1 MKKRIAS
8 IALSLA
14 MCLTLLPT
22 AAYAEDVSEGGSFDS
37 QSSTVNGAAT
47 VAGSNEAVDTT
58 KNTVVYTGEN
68 ETTTVKREVRDGN
81 ELDNALQDN
90 SITEIDIIA
99 DFTYNGSIA
108 TGDKKI
114 VVNEGVTLTIGGSK
128 TKITGKF
135 ENNGTITI
143 TSSYEC
149 IWTAQTTGTGKIVAD
164 NQKWGEY
171 QTYVDYGCVPEENLE
186 NCQINIV
193 KDVSI
198 QPTVSLPSDMKVG
211 YTITPTVTN
220 LIDGVEISKV
230 FQYKWK
236 DGNSNQIY
244 DGAAKPTLT
253 KAGTLKLNL
262 AAKKPYIMR
271 SASGS
276 YGSIDAIGTVQK
288 LTLHTVYVD
297 TVNGSNSN
305 IGNTTTAP
313 LKTISK
319 AVDEVADGGTIILLS
334 DATSSV
340 LSFDKNVTITSV
352 EGETYTVNAT
362 YTYIKDNVT
371 ATFESV
377 DAQNLTFYK
386 WDNTSHGSG
395 NVVFKNC
402 TGSGIQIADNVISNV
417 TLENS
422 QLGGRFGA
430 QGTLTLKNAT
440 INGSFSTKDFVA
452 KGENIYVP
460 EDNRSKVSRI
470 EGTATIEK
478 AVEIQLSAP
487 DATTPYQERKLIET
501 TADASNFT
509 VSSPYQLK
517 KQTEYNGTYIYA
529 FIPVTSV
536 TLAPE
541 TLSIEEGKTAE
552 LTATISPANASDQQ
566 FSWDVKD
573 TEIASVYGYTS
584 ETKTVTAL
592 KEGQTQ
598 ITVTVDGQTASC
610 TVTVTPRTI
619 SVESITLNKT
629 QLSLVKGATETLTA
643 TVLPTTATDKAVT
656 WESSDT
662 AVATVEN
669 GVVTAVAAG
678 NATITAKA
686 GEKTATCAVTVTNPS
701 NSGSSS
707 GGGGSSTP
715 RYAVTVPD
723 KTENGSLSVSSK
735 NAKKGS
741 DVTVT
746 ATPDKGYEVDDIV
759 AKDAKGNKLT
769 LKDNGDGTYTFT
781 MPASKVTVT
790 AAFAEKKAE
799 PIVPEKLFADV
810 SAEEYYY
817 EAVKWA
823 SENGVTGGIGENLF
837 GANLPCTRAQIV
849 TFLWRAAGSPEP
861 KGMSGF
867 VDVSADAYYAK
878 AVAWAVEQG
887 IVSGTS
893 ATTFS
898 PDAVCTRAQSVAFLY
913 RAFGEKVNK
922 AAGFSDVSA
931 DAYYADA
938 VAWAVENGVASGIGG
953 GLFAPDQDCARGQ
966 IVAFLYRAYQ
976 NK

>member
-22 AAYAEDVSEGGSFDS
+22 AAYADGVSEGGAFDS
-37 QSSTVNGAAT
+37 QPSTVGGAA
-47 VAGSNEAVDTT
+47 
-58 KNTVVYTGEN
+58 VYTN
-68 ETTTVKREVRDGN
+68 EDTVDDTSADKVNVRTKD
-81 ELDNALQDN
+81 ELKAALANNDVN
-90 SITEIDIIA
+90 IIYITDSFKYT
-99 DFTYNGSIA
+99 DSIA
-108 TGDKKI
+108 TGEKTL
-114 VVNEGVTLTIGGSK
+114 VVNEGVTLETTASQISGTIV
-128 TKITGKF
+128 
-135 ENNGTITI
+135 NNGTIKI
-143 TSSYEC
+143 TGSGQC

-171 QTYVDYGCVPEENLE
+171 QTYVDYGCVPDAMLE
-186 NCQINIV
+186 GSNCRINIV

-211 YTITPTVTN
+211 DTITPTFTN
-220 LIDGVEISKV
+220 IVNGVDLENAFK
-230 FQYKWK
+230 FKWENN
-236 DGNSNQIY
+236 GNTVYN
-244 DGAAKPTLT
+244 GAVSPTLT
-253 KAGTLKLNL
+253 KKGTLKLTVSV
-262 AAKKPYIMR
+262 KKPYVMR
-271 SASGS
+271 SSSGS
-276 YGSIDAIGTVQK
+276 YGISDVSGTVK
-288 LTLHTVYVD
+288 EVLLDTVYV
-297 TVNGSNSN
+297 NANSGNNNN
-305 IGNTTTAP
+305 IGNTKAAP
-313 LKTISK
+313 MKTIGK
-319 AVDEVADGGTIILLS
+319 AIDKVNDGGTIILLS
-334 DATSSV
+334 DYTSTA
-340 LSFDKNVTITSV
+340 LSFDKNVTIKSDD
-352 EGETYTVNAT
+352 GGKYTVQVTREVAV
-362 YTYIKDNVT
+362 KDDMTVTFDSVNVKDFNFT
-371 ATFESV
+371 KYYSSSV
-377 DAQNLTFYK
+377 
-386 WDNTSHGSG
+386 GSG

-402 TGSGIQIADNVISNV
+402 TGSGIQIADNVIKDV

-440 INGSFSTKDFVA
+440 INGSFSTVNFVA
-452 KGENIYVP
+452 EGKNTYVTEN
-460 EDNRSKVSRI
+460 NRTRTSKIS
-470 EGTATIEK
+470 GTANI
-478 AVEIQLSAP
+478 ASPVEIQLSAP

-541 TLSIEEGKTAE
+541 TLSIEEGKTAG
-552 LTATISPANASDQQ
+552 LTATISPANATTQQ
-566 FSWDVKD
+566 HSWASENGK
-573 TEIASVYGYTS
+573 IAKAYG
-584 ETKTVTAL
+584 ETLNTAKVTAIGVGKTTITYTIGG
-592 KEGQTQ
+592 KE
-598 ITVTVDGQTASC
+598 ASC
-610 TVTVTPRTI
+610 EVTVTPRTI

-629 QLSLVKGATETLTA
+629 QLSLVKGATETLAA
-643 TVLPTTATDKAVT
+643 TVLPTTATDKTVI

-662 AVATVEN
+662 AVATVKD
-669 GVVTAVAAG
+669 GIVTAVAAG

-723 KTENGSLSVSSK
+723 KTENGSLSVTPK

-837 GANLPCTRAQIV
+837 GAKLPCTRAQIV

-887 IVSGTS
+887 IVSGIS
-893 ATTFS
+893 ATTFN

>member
-22 AAYAEDVSEGGSFDS
+22 AAYAEDVSEGGAFDS
-37 QSSTVNGAAT
+37 QSSTGNGAA
-47 VAGSNEAVDTT
+47 
-58 KNTVVYTGEN
+58 VYTN
-68 ETTTVKREVRDGN
+68 EDTVDDTSADKVNVRTKD
-81 ELDNALQDN
+81 ELKAALANNDVN
-90 SITEIDIIA
+90 IIYITDSFKYT
-99 DFTYNGSIA
+99 DSIA
-108 TGDKKI
+108 TGEKTL
-114 VVNEGVTLTIGGSK
+114 VVNEGVTLETTASQISGTIV
-128 TKITGKF
+128 
-135 ENNGTITI
+135 NNGTIKI
-143 TSSYEC
+143 TGSGQC

-171 QTYVDYGCVPEENLE
+171 QTYVDYGCVPDAMLE
-186 NCQINIV
+186 GSNCRINIV

-211 YTITPTVTN
+211 DTITPTFTN
-220 LIDGVEISKV
+220 IVNGVDLENAFK
-230 FQYKWK
+230 FKWENN
-236 DGNSNQIY
+236 GNTVYN
-244 DGAAKPTLT
+244 GAVSPTLT
-253 KAGTLKLNL
+253 KKGTLKLTVSV
-262 AAKKPYIMR
+262 KKPYVMR
-271 SASGS
+271 SSSGS
-276 YGSIDAIGTVQK
+276 YGISDVSGTVK
-288 LTLHTVYVD
+288 EVLLHTVYVNM
-297 TVNGSNSN
+297 VNGSNSN

-362 YTYIKDNVT
+362 STYIKDNVT

-386 WDNTSHGSG
+386 RDNTSHGSG

-430 QGTLTLKNAT
+430 QGILTLKNAT

-452 KGENIYVP
+452 KGKNIYVP

-470 EGTATIEK
+470 EGTATIAN

-501 TADASNFT
+501 TADANNFT

-541 TLSIEEGKTAE
+541 TLSIEEGKTAG

-566 FSWDVKD
+566 FSWDVED

-592 KEGQTQ
+592 KKGQTQ

-629 QLSLVKGATETLTA
+629 QLSLVKGATETLA
-643 TVLPTTATDKAVT
+643 AIVLPTTATDKAVT
-656 WESSDT
+656 WKSSDT

-678 NATITAKA
+678 NATITATA
-686 GEKTATCAVTVTNPS
+686 GGKTAICAVTVTNPS

-707 GGGGSSTP
+707 GGGGGSSTP

-723 KTENGSLSVSSK
+723 KTENGSLSVTPK

-741 DVTVT
+741 DVTIT

-790 AAFAEKKAE
+790 AAFAEKQAE

-837 GANLPCTRAQIV
+837 GAKLPCTRAQIV

>member
-22 AAYAEDVSEGGSFDS
+22 AAYAENVSEGGAFDS
-37 QSSTVNGAAT
+37 QPSTGNGAA
-47 VAGSNEAVDTT
+47 
-58 KNTVVYTGEN
+58 VYTSED
-68 ETTTVKREVRDGN
+68 TVDDTSADNVNVSTKD
-81 ELDNALQDN
+81 ELEAALANNDVN
-90 SITEIDIIA
+90 IIYITDSFKYT
-99 DFTYNGSIA
+99 DSIA
-108 TGDKKI
+108 TGEKTL
-114 VVNEGVTLTIGGSK
+114 VVNEDVTLTIGGSK

-143 TSSYEC
+143 TSSFEC
-149 IWTAQTTGTGKIVAD
+149 IWKAQTTGTGKIVAD

-171 QTYVDYGCVPEENLE
+171 QTYVDYGCVPDAMLE
-186 NCQINIV
+186 GSNCRINIV

-211 YTITPTVTN
+211 DTITPTFTN
-220 LIDGVEISKV
+220 IVNGVDLENAFK
-230 FQYKWK
+230 FKWENN
-236 DGNSNQIY
+236 GNTVYN
-244 DGAAKPTLT
+244 GAVSPTLT
-253 KAGTLKLNL
+253 KKGTLKLTVSV
-262 AAKKPYIMR
+262 KKPYVMR
-271 SASGS
+271 SSSGS
-276 YGSIDAIGTVQK
+276 YGISDVSGTVK
-288 LTLHTVYVD
+288 EVLLDTVYV
-297 TVNGSNSN
+297 NANSGNNNN
-305 IGNTTTAP
+305 IGNTKAAP
-313 LKTISK
+313 MKTIGK
-319 AVDEVADGGTIILLS
+319 AIDKVNDGGTIILLS
-334 DATSSV
+334 DYTSTA
-340 LSFDKNVTITSV
+340 LSFDKNVTIKSDD
-352 EGETYTVNAT
+352 GGKYTVQVTREVAV
-362 YTYIKDNVT
+362 KDDMTVTFDSVNVKDFNFT
-371 ATFESV
+371 KYYSSSV
-377 DAQNLTFYK
+377 
-386 WDNTSHGSG
+386 GSG

-402 TGSGIQIADNVISNV
+402 TGSGIQIADNVIKDV

-440 INGSFSTKDFVA
+440 INGSFSTVNFVA
-452 KGENIYVP
+452 EGKNTYVTEN
-460 EDNRSKVSRI
+460 NRTRTSKIS
-470 EGTATIEK
+470 GTANI
-478 AVEIQLSAP
+478 ASPVEIQLSAP

-723 KTENGSLSVSSK
+723 KTENGSLSVTPK

-799 PIVPEKLFADV
+799 PIAPEKLFADV

-878 AVAWAVEQG
+878 AVAWAVEEG

-893 ATTFS
+893 ATTFN

-953 GLFAPDQDCARGQ
+953 GLFAPDQNCARGQ

>member
-1 MKKRIAS
+1 MRKMYPR
-8 IALSLA
+8 
-14 MCLTLLPT
+14 
-22 AAYAEDVSEGGSFDS
+22 GGAFDS
-37 QSSTVNGAAT
+37 QPSTGNGAA
-47 VAGSNEAVDTT
+47 
-58 KNTVVYTGEN
+58 VYTSED
-68 ETTTVKREVRDGN
+68 TVDDTSADNVNVSTKD
-81 ELDNALQDN
+81 ELEAALANNDVN
-90 SITEIDIIA
+90 IIYITDSFKYT
-99 DFTYNGSIA
+99 DSIA
-108 TGDKKI
+108 TGEKTL
-114 VVNEGVTLTIGGSK
+114 VVNEDVTLTIGGSK

-143 TSSYEC
+143 TSSFEC
-149 IWTAQTTGTGKIVAD
+149 IWKAQTTGTGKIVAD

-171 QTYVDYGCVPEENLE
+171 QTYVDYGCVPDAMLE
-186 NCQINIV
+186 GSNCRINIV

-211 YTITPTVTN
+211 DTITPTFTN
-220 LIDGVEISKV
+220 IVNGVDLENAFK
-230 FQYKWK
+230 FKWENN
-236 DGNSNQIY
+236 GNTVYN
-244 DGAAKPTLT
+244 GAVSPTLT
-253 KAGTLKLNL
+253 KKGTLKLTVSV
-262 AAKKPYIMR
+262 KKPYVMR
-271 SASGS
+271 SSSGS
-276 YGSIDAIGTVQK
+276 YGISDVSGTVK
-288 LTLHTVYVD
+288 EVLLDTVYV
-297 TVNGSNSN
+297 NANSGNNNN
-305 IGNTTTAP
+305 IGNTKAAP
-313 LKTISK
+313 MKTIGK
-319 AVDEVADGGTIILLS
+319 AIDKVNDGGTIILLS
-334 DATSSV
+334 DYTSTA
-340 LSFDKNVTITSV
+340 LSFDKNVTIKSDD
-352 EGETYTVNAT
+352 GGKYTVQVTREVAV
-362 YTYIKDNVT
+362 KDDMTVTFDSVNVKDFNFT
-371 ATFESV
+371 KYYSSSV
-377 DAQNLTFYK
+377 
-386 WDNTSHGSG
+386 GSG

-402 TGSGIQIADNVISNV
+402 TGSGIQIADNVIKDV

-440 INGSFSTKDFVA
+440 INGSFSTVNFVA
-452 KGENIYVP
+452 EGKNTYVTEN
-460 EDNRSKVSRI
+460 NRTRTSKIS
-470 EGTATIEK
+470 GTANI
-478 AVEIQLSAP
+478 ASPVEIQLSAP

-723 KTENGSLSVSSK
+723 KT
-735 NAKKGS
+735 
-741 DVTVT
+741 
-746 ATPDKGYEVDDIV
+746 
-759 AKDAKGNKLT
+759 DA
-769 LKDNGDGTYTFT
+769 
-781 MPASKVTVT
+781 
-790 AAFAEKKAE
+790 
-799 PIVPEKLFADV
+799 
-810 SAEEYYY
+810 
-817 EAVKWA
+817 
-823 SENGVTGGIGENLF
+823 
-837 GANLPCTRAQIV
+837 
-849 TFLWRAAGSPEP
+849 
-861 KGMSGF
+861 
-867 VDVSADAYYAK
+867 
-878 AVAWAVEQG
+878 
-887 IVSGTS
+887 
-893 ATTFS
+893 
-898 PDAVCTRAQSVAFLY
+898 
-913 RAFGEKVNK
+913 
-922 AAGFSDVSA
+922 
-931 DAYYADA
+931 
-938 VAWAVENGVASGIGG
+938 
-953 GLFAPDQDCARGQ
+953 
-966 IVAFLYRAYQ
+966 
-976 NK
+976 

>member
-1 MKKRIAS
+1 MYPR
-8 IALSLA
+8 
-14 MCLTLLPT
+14 
-22 AAYAEDVSEGGSFDS
+22 GGAFDS
-37 QSSTVNGAAT
+37 QPSTANGAA
-47 VAGSNEAVDTT
+47 
-58 KNTVVYTGEN
+58 VYTN
-68 ETTTVKREVRDGN
+68 EDTVDDTSADKVNVSTKD
-81 ELDNALQDN
+81 ELEAALANNDVN
-90 SITEIDIIA
+90 IIYITDSFKYT
-99 DFTYNGSIA
+99 DSVD

-114 VVNEGVTLTIGGSK
+114 VVNKGVTLTIGGY
-128 TKITGKF
+128 TTEITGTF

-143 TSSYEC
+143 TSGNKC
-149 IWTAQTTGTGKIVAD
+149 IWKAQTTGSGKIVAD
-164 NQKWGEY
+164 NQKFGEY
-171 QTYVDYGCVPEENLE
+171 QTYVDYGCVPDAMLE
-186 NCQINIV
+186 GSNCRINIV

-211 YTITPTVTN
+211 DTITPTFTN
-220 LIDGVEISKV
+220 IVNGVDLENAFK
-230 FQYKWK
+230 FKWENN
-236 DGNSNQIY
+236 GNTVYN
-244 DGAAKPTLT
+244 GAVSPTLT
-253 KAGTLKLNL
+253 KKGTLKLTVSV
-262 AAKKPYIMR
+262 KKPYVMR
-271 SASGS
+271 SSSGS
-276 YGSIDAIGTVQK
+276 YGISDVSGTVK
-288 LTLHTVYVD
+288 EVLLDTVYV
-297 TVNGSNSN
+297 NANSGNNNN
-305 IGNTTTAP
+305 IGNTKAAP
-313 LKTISK
+313 MKTIGK
-319 AVDEVADGGTIILLS
+319 AIDKVNDGGTIILLS
-334 DATSSV
+334 DYTSTA
-340 LSFDKNVTITSV
+340 LSFDKNVTIKSDD
-352 EGETYTVNAT
+352 GGKYTVQVTREVAV
-362 YTYIKDNVT
+362 KDDMTVTFDSVNVKDFNFT
-371 ATFESV
+371 KYYSSSV
-377 DAQNLTFYK
+377 
-386 WDNTSHGSG
+386 GSG

-402 TGSGIQIADNVISNV
+402 TGSGIEIADNVISNV

-541 TLSIEEGKTAE
+541 TLSIEEGKTAG

-566 FSWDVKD
+566 FSWNVKD

-610 TVTVTPRTI
+610 TVTVTPRAI

-707 GGGGSSTP
+707 GGGGGSTP

-723 KTENGSLSVSSK
+723 KTENGSLSVTPK

-810 SAEEYYY
+810 SADDYYY

-837 GANLPCTRAQIV
+837 GANLP
-849 TFLWRAAGSPEP
+849 
-861 KGMSGF
+861 
-867 VDVSADAYYAK
+867 
-878 AVAWAVEQG
+878 
-887 IVSGTS
+887 
-893 ATTFS
+893 
-898 PDAVCTRAQSVAFLY
+898 CTRAQSVAFLY

>member
-22 AAYAEDVSEGGSFDS
+22 AAYAEDVSEGGAFDS
-37 QSSTVNGAAT
+37 QPSTGNDAAVYANEDTIDDTSANKVNVSTKDELEAALANNDVNIIYIT
-47 VAGSNEAVDTT
+47 DSFKYTDSID
-58 KNTVVYTGEN
+58 TGEK
-68 ETTTVKREVRDGN
+68 T
-81 ELDNALQDN
+81 L
-90 SITEIDIIA
+90 
-99 DFTYNGSIA
+99 
-108 TGDKKI
+108 
-114 VVNEGVTLTIGGSK
+114 VVNEDVTLETTASQISGTIV
-128 TKITGKF
+128 
-135 ENNGTITI
+135 NNGTIKI
-143 TSSYEC
+143 TGSGQC

-171 QTYVDYGCVPEENLE
+171 QTYVDYGCVPDAMLE
-186 NCQINIV
+186 GSNCRINIV

-211 YTITPTVTN
+211 DTITPTVTN
-220 LIDGVEISKV
+220 LIEGVEISKV
-230 FQYKWK
+230 FRYKWK
-236 DGNSNQIY
+236 DGNSSQIY
-244 DGAAKPTLT
+244 DGAAQPTLT
-253 KAGTLKLNL
+253 KAGTLKLTL

-276 YGSIDAIGTVQK
+276 YGSIDATGTVQK
-288 LTLHTVYVD
+288 LTLDTVYVD

-305 IGNTTTAP
+305 IGNATIAP

-319 AVDEVADGGTIILLS
+319 AVDEVEDGGTIILLS

-402 TGSGIQIADNVISNV
+402 TGSGIQIADNVIKDV

-440 INGSFSTKDFVA
+440 INGSFSTVNFVA
-452 KGENIYVP
+452 EGKNTYVTEN
-460 EDNRSKVSRI
+460 NRTRTSKIS
-470 EGTATIEK
+470 GTANI
-478 AVEIQLSAP
+478 ASPVEIQLSAP

-541 TLSIEEGKTAE
+541 TLSIEEGKTAG
-552 LTATISPANASDQQ
+552 LTATISPANATTQQ
-566 FSWDVKD
+566 HSWASENGK
-573 TEIASVYGYTS
+573 IAKAYG
-584 ETKTVTAL
+584 ETLNTAKVTAIGVGKTTITYTIGG
-592 KEGQTQ
+592 KE
-598 ITVTVDGQTASC
+598 ASC
-610 TVTVTPRTI
+610 EVTVTPRTI
-619 SVESITLNKT
+619 SVESITLNKP

-643 TVLPTTATDKAVT
+643 TVLPTTATDKTVI

-662 AVATVEN
+662 AVATVKD
-669 GVVTAVAAG
+669 GIVTAVAAG

-723 KTENGSLSVSSK
+723 KTENGSLSVTPK

-799 PIVPEKLFADV
+799 PIAPEKLFADV

-878 AVAWAVEQG
+878 AVAWAVEEG

>member
-22 AAYAEDVSEGGSFDS
+22 AAYAEDVSGGGAFDS
-37 QSSTVNGAAT
+37 QPSTVGGAA
-47 VAGSNEAVDTT
+47 
-58 KNTVVYTGEN
+58 VYTN
-68 ETTTVKREVRDGN
+68 EDTVDDTSADKVNVRTKD
-81 ELDNALQDN
+81 ELKAALANNDVN
-90 SITEIDIIA
+90 IIYITDSFKYT
-99 DFTYNGSIA
+99 DSIA
-108 TGDKKI
+108 TGEKTL
-114 VVNEGVTLTIGGSK
+114 VVNEGVTLETTASQISGTIV
-128 TKITGKF
+128 
-135 ENNGTITI
+135 NNGTIKI
-143 TSSYEC
+143 TGSGQC

-171 QTYVDYGCVPEENLE
+171 QTYVDYGCVPDAMLE
-186 NCQINIV
+186 GSNCRINIV

-211 YTITPTVTN
+211 DTITPTFTN
-220 LIDGVEISKV
+220 IVNGVDLENAFK
-230 FQYKWK
+230 FKWENN
-236 DGNSNQIY
+236 GNTVYN
-244 DGAAKPTLT
+244 GAVSPTLT
-253 KAGTLKLNL
+253 KKGTLKLTVSV
-262 AAKKPYIMR
+262 KKPYVMR
-271 SASGS
+271 SSSGS
-276 YGSIDAIGTVQK
+276 YGISDVSGTVK
-288 LTLHTVYVD
+288 EVLLDTVYV
-297 TVNGSNSN
+297 NANSGNNNN
-305 IGNTTTAP
+305 IGNTKAAP
-313 LKTISK
+313 MKTIGK
-319 AVDEVADGGTIILLS
+319 AIDKVNDGGTIILLS
-334 DATSSV
+334 DYTSTA
-340 LSFDKNVTITSV
+340 LSFDKNVTIKSDD
-352 EGETYTVNAT
+352 GGKYTVQVTREVAV
-362 YTYIKDNVT
+362 KDDMTVTFDSVNVKDFNFT
-371 ATFESV
+371 KYYSSSV
-377 DAQNLTFYK
+377 
-386 WDNTSHGSG
+386 GSG

-402 TGSGIQIADNVISNV
+402 TGSGIQIADNVIKDV

-440 INGSFSTKDFVA
+440 INGSFSTVNFVA
-452 KGENIYVP
+452 EGKNTYVTEN
-460 EDNRSKVSRI
+460 NRTRTSKIS
-470 EGTATIEK
+470 GTANI
-478 AVEIQLSAP
+478 ASPVEIQLSAP

-541 TLSIEEGKTAE
+541 TLSIEEGKTAG
-552 LTATISPANASDQQ
+552 LTATISPANATTQQ
-566 FSWDVKD
+566 HSWASENGK
-573 TEIASVYGYTS
+573 IAKAYG
-584 ETKTVTAL
+584 ETLNTAKVTAIGVGKTTITYTIGG
-592 KEGQTQ
+592 KE
-598 ITVTVDGQTASC
+598 ASC
-610 TVTVTPRTI
+610 EVTVTPRTI
-619 SVESITLNKT
+619 SVESITLNKP

-643 TVLPTTATDKAVT
+643 TVLPTTATDKTVI

-723 KTENGSLSVSSK
+723 KTENGSLSVTPK

-790 AAFAEKKAE
+790 AAFAEKKADE
-799 PIVPEKLFADV
+799 PVAPEKLFADV
-810 SAEEYYY
+810 SADDYYY

-878 AVAWAVEQG
+878 AVAWAVEEG

-893 ATTFS
+893 ATTFN

>member
-1 MKKRIAS
+1 MYPR
-8 IALSLA
+8 
-14 MCLTLLPT
+14 
-22 AAYAEDVSEGGSFDS
+22 GGAFDS
-37 QSSTVNGAAT
+37 QSSTVNGAA
-47 VAGSNEAVDTT
+47 
-58 KNTVVYTGEN
+58 VYTSED
-68 ETTTVKREVRDGN
+68 TVDDTSADKVNVRTKD
-81 ELDNALQDN
+81 ELKAALANNDVN
-90 SITEIDIIA
+90 IIYITDSFKYT
-99 DFTYNGSIA
+99 DSIA
-108 TGDKKI
+108 TGEKTL
-114 VVNEGVTLTIGGSK
+114 VVNEGVTLETTASQISGTIV
-128 TKITGKF
+128 
-135 ENNGTITI
+135 NNGTIKI
-143 TSSYEC
+143 TGSGQC

-171 QTYVDYGCVPEENLE
+171 QTYVDYGCVPDAMLE
-186 NCQINIV
+186 GSNCRINIV

-211 YTITPTVTN
+211 DTITPTFTN
-220 LIDGVEISKV
+220 IVNGVDLENAFK
-230 FQYKWK
+230 FKWENN
-236 DGNSNQIY
+236 GNTVYN
-244 DGAAKPTLT
+244 GAVSPTLT
-253 KAGTLKLNL
+253 KKGTLKLTVSV
-262 AAKKPYIMR
+262 KKPYVMR
-271 SASGS
+271 SSSGS
-276 YGSIDAIGTVQK
+276 YGISDVSGTVK
-288 LTLHTVYVD
+288 EVLLDTVYV
-297 TVNGSNSN
+297 NANSGNNNN
-305 IGNTTTAP
+305 IGNTKAAP
-313 LKTISK
+313 MKTIGK
-319 AVDEVADGGTIILLS
+319 AIDKVNDGGTIILLS
-334 DATSSV
+334 DYTSTA
-340 LSFDKNVTITSV
+340 LSFDKNVTIKSDD
-352 EGETYTVNAT
+352 GGKYTVQVTREVAV
-362 YTYIKDNVT
+362 KDDMTVTFDSVNVKDFNFT
-371 ATFESV
+371 KYYSSSV
-377 DAQNLTFYK
+377 
-386 WDNTSHGSG
+386 GSG

-402 TGSGIQIADNVISNV
+402 TGSGIEIADNVISNV

-470 EGTATIEK
+470 EGTATIEI

-552 LTATISPANASDQQ
+552 LTATISPANATTQQ
-566 FSWDVKD
+566 HSWSSENGK
-573 TEIASVYGYTS
+573 IAKAYG
-584 ETKTVTAL
+584 KTLNTAKVTAIGVGKTTITYTIGG
-592 KEGQTQ
+592 KE
-598 ITVTVDGQTASC
+598 ASC
-610 TVTVTPRTI
+610 EVTVTPRTI
-619 SVESITLNKT
+619 SVESITLNKP

-643 TVLPTTATDKAVT
+643 TVLPTTATDKTVI

-662 AVATVEN
+662 AVATVKD
-669 GVVTAVAAG
+669 GIVTAVAAG

-707 GGGGSSTP
+707 GGGSSTP

-741 DVTVT
+741 DVTIT

-837 GANLPCTRAQIV
+837 GAKLPCTRAQIV

-893 ATTFS
+893 ATTFN

>member
-1 MKKRIAS
+1 M
-8 IALSLA
+8 
-14 MCLTLLPT
+14 
-22 AAYAEDVSEGGSFDS
+22 
-37 QSSTVNGAAT
+37 
-47 VAGSNEAVDTT
+47 
-58 KNTVVYTGEN
+58 
-68 ETTTVKREVRDGN
+68 
-81 ELDNALQDN
+81 
-90 SITEIDIIA
+90 
-99 DFTYNGSIA
+99 
-108 TGDKKI
+108 
-114 VVNEGVTLTIGGSK
+114 NEGVTLTIGGSK

-193 KDVSI
+193 KDI
-198 QPTVSLPSDMKVG
+198 NEKPTVSLPETMTVG
-211 YTITPTVTN
+211 DTITPTVTN
-220 LIDGVEISKV
+220 LIDGVDISKV
-230 FQYKWK
+230 FTYKWT
-236 DGNSNQIY
+236 DGNSSQIY

-253 KAGTLKLNL
+253 KAGTLKLTL

-276 YGSIDAIGTVQK
+276 YDSIDATGTVQK

-297 TVNGSNSN
+297 AFKGSNSN
-305 IGNTTTAP
+305 IGNATTAP

-402 TGSGIQIADNVISNV
+402 TGSGIEIADNVISNV

-541 TLSIEEGKTAE
+541 TLSIEEGKTAG
-552 LTATISPANASDQQ
+552 LTATISPANATTQQ
-566 FSWDVKD
+566 HSWASENGK
-573 TEIASVYGYTS
+573 IAKAYG
-584 ETKTVTAL
+584 ETLNTAKVTAIGVGKTTITYTIGG
-592 KEGQTQ
+592 KE
-598 ITVTVDGQTASC
+598 ASC
-610 TVTVTPRTI
+610 EVTVTPRTI
-619 SVESITLNKT
+619 SVESITLNKP

-643 TVLPTTATDKAVT
+643 TVLPTTATDKTVI
-656 WESSDT
+656 WESGDT
-662 AVATVEN
+662 AVATVKD
-669 GVVTAVAAG
+669 GIVTAVAAG

-735 NAKKGS
+735 NAKRGS

-790 AAFAEKKAE
+790 VAFAEKKAE

-837 GANLPCTRAQIV
+837 GANLP
-849 TFLWRAAGSPEP
+849 
-861 KGMSGF
+861 
-867 VDVSADAYYAK
+867 
-878 AVAWAVEQG
+878 
-887 IVSGTS
+887 
-893 ATTFS
+893 
-898 PDAVCTRAQSVAFLY
+898 CTRAQSVAFLY

-966 IVAFLYRAYQ
+966 IVAFLYRVYQ

>member
-22 AAYAEDVSEGGSFDS
+22 AAYAEDVSEGGAFDS
-37 QSSTVNGAAT
+37 QPSTVNGAA
-47 VAGSNEAVDTT
+47 
-58 KNTVVYTGEN
+58 VYTN
-68 ETTTVKREVRDGN
+68 EDTVDDTSADKVNVSTKD
-81 ELDNALQDN
+81 ELEAALANNDVN
-90 SITEIDIIA
+90 IIYITDSFKYT
-99 DFTYNGSIA
+99 DSVD

-114 VVNEGVTLTIGGSK
+114 VVNKGVTLTIGGY
-128 TKITGKF
+128 TTEITGTF

-143 TSSYEC
+143 TSGNKC
-149 IWTAQTTGTGKIVAD
+149 IWKAQTTGSGKIVAD
-164 NQKWGEY
+164 NQKFGEY
-171 QTYVDYGCVPEENLE
+171 QTYVDYGCVPDAMLE
-186 NCQINIV
+186 GSNCRINIV

-271 SASGS
+271 SASSS

-319 AVDEVADGGTIILLS
+319 AVDEVADGGMIILLS

-377 DAQNLTFYK
+377 DAQNLIFWK
-386 WDNTSHGSG
+386 WDNDSRGSG

-402 TGSGIQIADNVISNV
+402 TGSGIQIADNVIKDV

-430 QGTLTLKNAT
+430 QGTLTMKNAT
-440 INGSFSTKDFVA
+440 INGSFSTVNFVA
-452 KGENIYVP
+452 EGKNTYVP
-460 EDNRSKVSRI
+460 EDKRSKVSRI
-470 EGTATIEK
+470 EGTATI
-478 AVEIQLSAP
+478 ASPVEIRLSAP
-487 DATTPYQERKLIET
+487 DATMPYQERKLIET

-509 VSSPYQLK
+509 VFEPYQLK

-536 TLAPE
+536 TLTSE

-566 FSWDVKD
+566 FSWNVKD

-619 SVESITLNKT
+619 SVESITLNKP

-643 TVLPTTATDKAVT
+643 TVLPTTATDKTVI

-662 AVATVEN
+662 AVATVKD
-669 GVVTAVAAG
+669 GIVTAVAAG

-701 NSGSSS
+701 NSSSG

-723 KTENGSLSVSSK
+723 KTENGSLSVTPK

-790 AAFAEKKAE
+790 AAFVEKKAE
-799 PIVPEKLFADV
+799 PIAPEKLFADV

>member
-22 AAYAEDVSEGGSFDS
+22 AAYAEDVSEGGAFDS
-37 QSSTVNGAAT
+37 QPSTVGGAA
-47 VAGSNEAVDTT
+47 
-58 KNTVVYTGEN
+58 VYTN
-68 ETTTVKREVRDGN
+68 EDTVDDTSADNVNVRTKD
-81 ELDNALQDN
+81 ELKAALANNDVN
-90 SITEIDIIA
+90 IIYITDSFKYT
-99 DFTYNGSIA
+99 DSIA
-108 TGDKKI
+108 TGEKTL
-114 VVNEGVTLTIGGSK
+114 VVNEGVTLETTASQISGTIV
-128 TKITGKF
+128 
-135 ENNGTITI
+135 NNGTIKI
-143 TSSYEC
+143 TGSGQC

-171 QTYVDYGCVPEENLE
+171 QTYVDYGCVPDAMLE
-186 NCQINIV
+186 GSNCRINIV

-211 YTITPTVTN
+211 DTITPTFTN
-220 LIDGVEISKV
+220 IVNGVDLENAFK
-230 FQYKWK
+230 FKWENN
-236 DGNSNQIY
+236 GNTVYN
-244 DGAAKPTLT
+244 GAVSPTLT
-253 KAGTLKLNL
+253 KKGTLKLTVSV
-262 AAKKPYIMR
+262 KKPYVMR
-271 SASGS
+271 SSSGP
-276 YGSIDAIGTVQK
+276 YGISDVSGTVK
-288 LTLHTVYVD
+288 EVLLDTVYV
-297 TVNGSNSN
+297 NANSGNNNN
-305 IGNTTTAP
+305 IGNTKAAP
-313 LKTISK
+313 MKTIGK
-319 AVDEVADGGTIILLS
+319 AIDKVNDGGTIILLS
-334 DATSSV
+334 DYTSTA
-340 LSFDKNVTITSV
+340 LSFDKNVTIKSDD
-352 EGETYTVNAT
+352 GGKYTVQVTREVAV
-362 YTYIKDNVT
+362 KDDMTVTFDSVNVKDFNFT
-371 ATFESV
+371 KYYSSSV
-377 DAQNLTFYK
+377 
-386 WDNTSHGSG
+386 GSG

-402 TGSGIQIADNVISNV
+402 TGSGIQIADNVIKDV

-440 INGSFSTKDFVA
+440 INGSFSTVNFVA
-452 KGENIYVP
+452 EGKNTYVTEN
-460 EDNRSKVSRI
+460 NRTRTSKIS
-470 EGTATIEK
+470 GTANI
-478 AVEIQLSAP
+478 ASPVEIQLSAP

-735 NAKKGS
+735 NAKRGS
-741 DVTVT
+741 DVTIT

-861 KGMSGF
+861 KGMSSF

-878 AVAWAVEQG
+878 AVAWAVEEG

-938 VAWAVENGVASGIGG
+938 VAWAVKNGVASGIGG

>member
-1 MKKRIAS
+1 MYPR
-8 IALSLA
+8 
-14 MCLTLLPT
+14 
-22 AAYAEDVSEGGSFDS
+22 GGAFDS
-37 QSSTVNGAAT
+37 QSSTVNGAA
-47 VAGSNEAVDTT
+47 
-58 KNTVVYTGEN
+58 VYTSED
-68 ETTTVKREVRDGN
+68 TVDDTSADKVNVRTKD
-81 ELDNALQDN
+81 ELKAALANNDVN
-90 SITEIDIIA
+90 IIYITDSFKYT
-99 DFTYNGSIA
+99 DSIA
-108 TGDKKI
+108 TGEKTL
-114 VVNEGVTLTIGGSK
+114 VVNEGVTLETTASQISGTIV
-128 TKITGKF
+128 
-135 ENNGTITI
+135 NNGTIKI
-143 TSSYEC
+143 TGSGQC

-171 QTYVDYGCVPEENLE
+171 QTYVDYGCVPDAMLE
-186 NCQINIV
+186 GSNCRINIV

-211 YTITPTVTN
+211 DTITPTFTN
-220 LIDGVEISKV
+220 IVNGVDLENAFK
-230 FQYKWK
+230 FKWENN
-236 DGNSNQIY
+236 GNTVYN
-244 DGAAKPTLT
+244 GAVSPTLT
-253 KAGTLKLNL
+253 KKGTLKLTVSV
-262 AAKKPYIMR
+262 KKPYVMR
-271 SASGS
+271 SSSGS
-276 YGSIDAIGTVQK
+276 YGISDVSGTVK
-288 LTLHTVYVD
+288 EVLLDTVYV
-297 TVNGSNSN
+297 NANSGNNNN
-305 IGNTTTAP
+305 IGNTKAAP
-313 LKTISK
+313 MKTIGK
-319 AVDEVADGGTIILLS
+319 AIDKVNDGGTIILLS
-334 DATSSV
+334 DYTSTA
-340 LSFDKNVTITSV
+340 LSFDKNVTIKSDD
-352 EGETYTVNAT
+352 GGKYTVQVTREVAV
-362 YTYIKDNVT
+362 KDDMTVTFDSVNVKDFNFT
-371 ATFESV
+371 KYYSSSV
-377 DAQNLTFYK
+377 
-386 WDNTSHGSG
+386 GSG

-402 TGSGIQIADNVISNV
+402 TGSGIEIADNVISNV

-552 LTATISPANASDQQ
+552 LTATISPANATTQQ
-566 FSWDVKD
+566 HSWASENGK
-573 TEIASVYGYTS
+573 IAKAYG
-584 ETKTVTAL
+584 KTLNTAKVTAIGVGKTTITYTIGG
-592 KEGQTQ
+592 KE
-598 ITVTVDGQTASC
+598 ASC
-610 TVTVTPRTI
+610 EVTVTPRTI
-619 SVESITLNKT
+619 SVESITLNKP

-643 TVLPTTATDKAVT
+643 TVLPTTATDKTVI

-662 AVATVEN
+662 AVATVKD
-669 GVVTAVAAG
+669 GIVTAVAAG

-707 GGGGSSTP
+707 GGGSSTP

-741 DVTVT
+741 DVTIT

-837 GANLPCTRAQIV
+837 GAKLPCTRAQIV

-878 AVAWAVEQG
+878 AVAWAVEEG

-893 ATTFS
+893 ATTFN

>member
-1 MKKRIAS
+1 MLRMY
-8 IALSLA
+8 LR
-14 MCLTLLPT
+14 
-22 AAYAEDVSEGGSFDS
+22 GGAFDS
-37 QSSTVNGAAT
+37 QPSTGNGAA
-47 VAGSNEAVDTT
+47 
-58 KNTVVYTGEN
+58 VYTN
-68 ETTTVKREVRDGN
+68 EDTVDDTSADKVNVSTKD
-81 ELDNALQDN
+81 ELKAALADD
-90 SITEIDIIA
+90 SITEIDITA
-99 DFTYNGSIA
+99 DFTYRGSIA

-114 VVNEGVTLTIGGSK
+114 VVNEGVTLTIGGYK
-128 TKITGKF
+128 TEITGTF
-135 ENNGTITI
+135 ENKGTIRI
-143 TSSYEC
+143 TSSNEC
-149 IWTAQTTGTGKIVAD
+149 IWTAQTTGTGKIVAE
-164 NQKWGEY
+164 NQRWGDY
-171 QTYVDYGCVPEENLE
+171 QTYVRYGCVPEGNLT
-186 NCQINIV
+186 NCQINIL
-193 KDVSI
+193 DDTDI
-198 QPTVSLPSDMKVG
+198 MPTVSLPNSMTVG
-211 YTITPTVTN
+211 DTITPTFTN
-220 LIDGVEISKV
+220 IVNGVDLENAFK
-230 FQYKWK
+230 FKWENN
-236 DGNSNQIY
+236 GNTVYN
-244 DGAAKPTLT
+244 GAVSPTLT
-253 KAGTLKLNL
+253 KKGTLKLTVSV
-262 AAKKPYIMR
+262 KKPYVMR
-271 SASGS
+271 SSSGS
-276 YGSIDAIGTVQK
+276 YGISDVSGTVK
-288 LTLHTVYVD
+288 EVLLDTVYVSSSGD
-297 TVNGSNSN
+297 DNTN

-319 AVDEVADGGTIILLS
+319 AVGEVENGGTIILLS

-340 LSFDKNVTITSV
+340 LSFDKNVTIKSA
-352 EGETYTVNAT
+352 EGQKYKVQAT
-362 YTYIKDNVT
+362 NTYIKDNVT

-377 DAQNLTFYK
+377 DAQNLIFWK
-386 WDNTSHGSG
+386 WDNGSG
-395 NVVFKNC
+395 NVEFKNC
-402 TGSGIQIADNVISNV
+402 IGSGIEIADNVIKDI

-440 INGSFSTKDFVA
+440 INGSFSTVNFVA
-452 KGENIYVP
+452 EGKNIYVP
-460 EDNRSKVSRI
+460 EDNRSKVSKVSRI
-470 EGTATIEK
+470 DGTATI
-478 AVEIQLSAP
+478 ASPVEIQLS
-487 DATTPYQERKLIET
+487 TPSETEAYKERKLIEI
-501 TADASNFT
+501 TADTDAGKFA
-509 VSSPYQLK
+509 VPIPYQLK
-517 KQTEYNGTYIYA
+517 KQTEYNETYIYA
-529 FIPVTSV
+529 FIPATSI
-536 TLAPE
+536 TLDPTE
-541 TLSIEEGKTAE
+541 MTIEEGKTAE
-552 LTATISPANASDQQ
+552 LTATILPKNASNQIPK
-566 FSWDVKD
+566 WDVIGD
-573 TEIASVYGYTS
+573 VSGIVYVYGTTS
-584 ETKTVTAL
+584 NTTRTVKAL
-592 KEGQTQ
+592 KVGTTT
-598 ITVTVDGQTASC
+598 ITATVAGQTATC
-610 TVTVTPRTI
+610 TVTVTPKAI
-619 SVESITLNKT
+619 PVESITLNKT
-629 QLSLVKGATETLTA
+629 QLSLVKGTTETLTA

-707 GGGGSSTP
+707 GGGSSTP

-790 AAFAEKKAE
+790 ATFAEKKADE
-799 PIVPEKLFADV
+799 PVAPEKLFADV